1 MLSVYNPSFSKTRN
15 NITSR
20 NLNKENVEKIKKEQQ
35 IYFLYFS
42 FIMKEFQWVVRPS
55 YKEWFK
61 HWIFLKHIFNRDVLG
76 IYTLCFLR
84 ANGPRFKSTTAS
96 CLALCWECVGSS
108 EAYGENL
115 VPNELRKTKRHYK
128 SDYET
133 VRRLPFVT
141 ALCSSLIFVP
151 WDHSFLWKLNLL
163 YVLPS
168 QTKSQ
173 ENRKETTADKTSN

>member
-1 MLSVYNPSFSKTRN
+1 M
-15 NITSR
+15 
-20 NLNKENVEKIKKEQQ
+20 
-35 IYFLYFS
+35 
-42 FIMKEFQWVVRPS
+42 
-55 YKEWFK
+55 
-61 HWIFLKHIFNRDVLG
+61 
-76 IYTLCFLR
+76 CFLH
-84 ANGPRFKSTTAS
+84 ANGPRCKSITAS
-96 CLALCWECVGSS
+96 CLALCLECVGSS

-115 VPNELRKTKRHYK
+115 VPNELRKTKRQYK

-141 ALCSSLIFVP
+141 ALCSSLIFVS
-151 WDHSFLWKLNLL
+151 WDHSFLWKL